1 MALRRNRRL
10 HGERRCDGGE
20 PGIDRVEGSCGMDLT
35 AGSYESGVVCLDG
48 EELSPLRSVGFEVKP
63 SAR

>member
-1 MALRRNRRL
+1 
-10 HGERRCDGGE
+10 
-20 PGIDRVEGSCGMDLT
+20 MDLT